1 MNIRII
7 LFSLVMLLTD
17 ATNKRAINRRNY
29 YKKMHEKYIEE
40 NKHNMQIIPYY
51 NFSINN
57 YINNVEEFNKII
69 NKTLCNQIEKKISYS
84 FVDYNF
90 VSLSSLT
97 KQEIFNKIV
106 EQYNNSN
113 YVINITY
120 KDLFKYYNINC
131 PKKFNITVEYIIN
144 ILGIVLYFILI
155 Y

>member
-7 LFSLVMLLTD
+7 LFSLVMLLTN

-29 YKKMHEKYIEE
+29 YKKIHEKYIEE
-40 NKHNMQIIPYY
+40 NKYNMQLIPYY
-51 NFSINN
+51 NNSINN
-57 YINNVEEFNKII
+57 YILINNVKKINNTI
-69 NKTLCNQIEKKISYS
+69 CNQIEKELPYS
-84 FVDYNF
+84 FIDYNF

-97 KQEIFNKIV
+97 KQKIFNKIV

-113 YVINITY
+113 YIINITH

-131 PKKFNITVEYIIN
+131 PKKFNITFEYIIN